1 MTSINFLKSTASISS
16 QSRPYTAQSL
26 YRALGLSSA
35 FCILALS
42 VHLCKAVQDH
52 RLLRQTLNTVSDHH
66 VLLNDLQQAQI
77 EHKNHTEQFREP
89 IPPSSIIA
97 LVSQSVTDEVHLL
110 DMEVSYL
117 WPNLSNKPRRS
128 RVKIPDQ
135 TRQVNLLISG
145 TCSSNE
151 QLLLLASTL
160 NASGFQSV
168 ITEDGTRQQN
178 RTEMNEE
185 KSFTIKA
192 RSNTT
197 NPAGD
202 S

>member
-1 MTSINFLKSTASISS
+1 M
-16 QSRPYTAQSL
+16 
-26 YRALGLSSA
+26 
-35 FCILALS
+35 
-42 VHLCKAVQDH
+42 
-52 RLLRQTLNTVSDHH
+52 
-66 VLLNDLQQAQI
+66 
-77 EHKNHTEQFREP
+77 
-89 IPPSSIIA
+89 
-97 LVSQSVTDEVHLL
+97 
-110 DMEVSYL
+110 
-117 WPNLSNKPRRS
+117 
-128 RVKIPDQ
+128 KIPDQ

>member
-16 QSRPYTAQSL
+16 QSRPYFAKNL
-26 YRALGLSSA
+26 YRTLGLSSA

-42 VHLCKAVQDH
+42 VQLWKAVQDH

-66 VLLNDLQQAQI
+66 VLLNDIQRAQI
-77 EHKNHTEQFREP
+77 KHKAHTEQYRES

-97 LVSQSVTDEVHLL
+97 LVSQSVTDEVQLL
-110 DMEVSYL
+110 DIEVSYL
-117 WPNLSNKPRRS
+117 WPDLSNKPRKS
-128 RVKIPDQ
+128 RMKIPDQ
-135 TRQVNLLISG
+135 TRQANLLISG

-168 ITEDGTRQQN
+168 ITEDGIRQSN

-197 NPAGD
+197 SPAGD
-202 S
+202 L